1 MYHKTYFDSIKIMR
15 LFFALILSFI
25 ALLALQSQVEAQRN
39 TAPTP
44 AVTVGVASESALI
57 ASASAK
63 EQEELA
69 KLKKQDV
76 TSPES
81 IEDKNIILQLFKQ
94 RPADTLTPLNAPAY
108 LVQSAVKSGVPSR
121 TIILILLLPML
132 ATIIAFIR
140 HVIGLPSIG
149 MLVPVALSITL
160 LSTGITAGLIL
171 LATIIFA
178 STVARIL
185 LKHVRIMQLPK
196 MALSMFIVSIFIFLV
211 LTVSGIAGILVVKQ
225 LSIFPVLLLILLSE
239 QIISVQLER
248 SAQETIIITMV
259 TFAIG
264 ILGFM
269 LLSSTHLRNTI
280 LLYPELIFLLIPI
293 NIIIGRYFGLR
304 LMEYFRFTPILR
316 HGSK

>member
-1 MYHKTYFDSIKIMR
+1 MKRIAVFV
-15 LFFALILSFI
+15 LFLSFFLFSVRLTQAQTTGEI
-25 ALLALQSQVEAQRN
+25 GDAIQVNVASDSAE
-39 TAPTP
+39 
-44 AVTVGVASESALI
+44 ASESA
-57 ASASAK
+57 K
-63 EQEELA
+63 EEEA
-69 KLKKQDV
+69 INKIQQQDV
-76 TSPES
+76 TRPEGP
-81 IEDKNIILQLFKQ
+81 EDEEAINLFKQ
-94 RPADTLTPLNAPAY
+94 RPANNLNGLNVMAY
-108 LVQSAVKSGVPSR
+108 LVQSAVEAGVPSR

-185 LKHVRIMQLPK
+185 LKKLRIMQLPK
-196 MALSMFIVSIFIFLV
+196 MAFSMFIVSIFLFLA
-211 LTVSGIAGILVVKQ
+211 LTVSAMGGILVVKQ

-239 QIISVQLER
+239 QIIAVQQER
-248 SAQETIIITMV
+248 SAQEMMIISMV

-264 ILGFM
+264 ILGFL
-269 LLSSTHLRNTI
+269 LLSSTHLRNTV
-280 LLYPELIFLLIPI
+280 LLYPEFILILIPL

-304 LMEYFRFTPILR
+304 LMEYFRFSSIMR
-316 HGSK
+316 HGS